1 MGLPKCRRHL
11 AAHGA
16 RAIRHGPP
24 HQVRLHD
31 GGRHRRLQPSPARLP
46 YGHLSRRRLVHPQSR
61 TRQKRVHRRP
71 VRSLFQL
78 HFHWCP
84 QSPVQGIRRR
94 SHQKAHGAGLPQTHP
109 HPQGRPCF
117 ESKALR
123 YAKTNVRSNSR
134 TPHTGRYPPQGV
146 SPARK
151 TGTRAIQKSGGPAV
165 AARKQTTQAT
175 AKAATKTIPPKKEAP
190 GKQAAQAPNTK
201 KGAVSAKN
209 TPVSEPAKA
218 KAAPAK
224 AGKAAQPATKPQTA
238 AQNGQPAKPTSNT
251 QKPAPNKA
259 AQPVAGKKAVPAKAD
274 GKTTATAKAPVKTK
288 AEQPKAATQTAKTTA
303 TAPAK
308 AAQAQKPAQNSKA
321 SAKAPTNSAP
331 VKARATQA
339 KPEKAAPK
347 QPAKTAQQKSGK

>member
-46 YGHLSRRRLVHPQSR
+46 YGHLSRRRLVHPQPR
-61 TRQKRVHRRP
+61 TRQKCVHRRP

-151 TGTRAIQKSGGPAV
+151 TGTRAIQKKRRANRCRPETDDAFTSDSQSRNENRTLEKGSAREAGGPSPKYQKGCRIRKRHPGFGTGQGQNRTRQGGEGGHGT
-165 AARKQTTQAT
+165 ARDQTPNGGSKRPTREAHIQY
-175 AKAATKTIPPKKEAP
+175 AK
-190 GKQAAQAPNTK
+190 
-201 KGAVSAKN
+201 S
-209 TPVSEPAKA
+209 
-218 KAAPAK
+218 
-224 AGKAAQPATKPQTA
+224 
-238 AQNGQPAKPTSNT
+238 
-251 QKPAPNKA
+251 
-259 AQPVAGKKAVPAKAD
+259 
-274 GKTTATAKAPVKTK
+274 
-288 AEQPKAATQTAKTTA
+288 
-303 TAPAK
+303 
-308 AAQAQKPAQNSKA
+308 
-321 SAKAPTNSAP
+321 
-331 VKARATQA
+331 R
-339 KPEKAAPK
+339 PK
-347 QPAKTAQQKSGK
+347 QGGTARRREKSSSGQG